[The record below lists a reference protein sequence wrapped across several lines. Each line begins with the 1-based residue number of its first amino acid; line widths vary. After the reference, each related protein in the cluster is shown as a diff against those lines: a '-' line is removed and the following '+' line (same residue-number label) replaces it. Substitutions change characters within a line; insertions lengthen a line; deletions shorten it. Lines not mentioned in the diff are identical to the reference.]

1 MSINLDALW
10 PQITVAIGACACL
23 GFGIAGPRGAAAV
36 PWLAGVALVAAA
48 TVELVGLPGASPNG
62 MVGMSAFVNPLVCGM
77 GLLLVMLTSQA
88 RTTGGSKIDDPYVM
102 PTETVPLMLLSLVG
116 VMLCASA
123 QDLVWLFLAL
133 ELTSLPT
140 YVIVAT
146 SRRQRVAQEA
156 GVKYFFLGALAAA
169 VFLYGF
175 AMLYG
180 ATGATAFTE
189 IRQVIASQI
198 ALGEVSP
205 FVSCGL
211 ALSILGI
218 CFKIAAVPMHAYVA
232 DVYQGA
238 AAPVT
243 AMLAFVPKTAGFAAL
258 FAIVALTGAEPPAAI
273 QCMVWIIAVTT
284 MTVGNVLGLVQKD
297 VKRVLAYSSIAHSG
311 YMLVGLIAAS
321 SSPAASQ
328 PIHNGM
334 AAVLFYLVGYGLA
347 TTVCFGVLGALRN
360 SNDDEVTSYE
370 GIAGLVSTQPRLAAL
385 MLVGTLSLLGFPLTV
400 GFLGKIYL
408 FGAAMSASHRWL
420 VAIAV
425 LNSAIAAV
433 YYLRIAAACYFG
445 EQPTGQERR
454 AVTCAPAT
462 LAITLAGLASVALFL
477 FAEPLANAAH
487 RASPPE
493 SLRQPVAAH
502 EAEVRGEESSA
513 DAGH

>member
-1 MSINLDALW
+1 MPIDLEALW
-10 PQITVAIGACACL
+10 PQITVAIGACVCL
-23 GFGIAGPRGAAAV
+23 GAAVTGARAARAV
-36 PWLAGVALVAAA
+36 PWLAGVALVTAASFD
-48 TVELVGLPGASPNG
+48 LVAWPEAQG
-62 MVGMSAFVNPLVCGM
+62 GMSAFVNPLVCGM
-77 GLLLVMLTSQA
+77 GLLLVMLTEQA
-88 RTTGGSKIDDPYVM
+88 RATGPDTPHPM
-102 PTETVPLMLLSLVG
+102 PAESVPLMLLSLVG
-116 VMLCASA
+116 VMLCAGA
-123 QDLVWLFLAL
+123 RDLVWLFLAL

-146 SRRQRVAQEA
+146 SRSRRRAQEA

-169 VFLYGF
+169 LFLYGF

-180 ATGATAFTE
+180 ATGATAFPE
-189 IRQVIASQI
+189 MRQVIAAQI
-198 ALGEVSP
+198 AADEVSP
-205 FVSCGL
+205 LVACGL
-211 ALSILGI
+211 ALSIIGI

-238 AAPVT
+238 AAPVA

-258 FAIVALTGAEPPAAI
+258 FALVAVTGAELPATT
-273 QCMVWIIAVTT
+273 QWLVSIIAVIT

-321 SSPAASQ
+321 TAVSAGQA
-328 PIHNGM
+328 IDNGM

-370 GIAGLVSTQPRLAAL
+370 GIGGLVGTQPRLAAL

-425 LNSAIAAV
+425 LNSAIGAV

-462 LAITLAGLASVALFL
+462 LAMTLAGLASVALFL

-487 RASPPE
+487 RAAPAE
-493 SLRQPVAAH
+493 TLRQPVAEH
-502 EAEVRGEESSA
+502 EAEVRGEESRA